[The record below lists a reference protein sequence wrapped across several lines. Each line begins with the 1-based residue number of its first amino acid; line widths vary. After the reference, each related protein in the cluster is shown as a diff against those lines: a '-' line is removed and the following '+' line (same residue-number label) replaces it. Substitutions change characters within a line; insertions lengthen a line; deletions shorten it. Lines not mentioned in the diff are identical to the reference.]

1 MGSSVRSFRHRTPIY
16 VVGTMAAFVS
26 ISLGA
31 AAENARRDDA
41 NTSAAQSEKPPFL
54 IIAPRNLAPS
64 LDAFV
69 TFRTREFET
78 RVETLDEA
86 IKGEPGIDD
95 AERLKHHLFE
105 AWKSGHARYVLL
117 VGDADI
123 LPVRYMCLDRV
134 TPEAFDYSFY
144 PCDLYYADLA
154 KPDGAFDDWNAQK
167 GDVPADKAIA
177 FTPGGT
183 SFHAR
188 YFGEVR
194 GEKNKADP
202 INFDSVDY
210 RQEVS
215 LARWPVS
222 TPEEVQIVASKTI
235 AYEESLTKR
244 TPPNAAFIA
253 VGGWIENR
261 PSMDEWASMLT
272 APWSVDKRYWGGE
285 ASTLP
290 TEASIVELLNKG
302 TRLIVHSGHGN
313 DDCWDQCIGT
323 WSLGKVHN
331 ASATAVMMSAGCST
345 ARFATLPPYEPYTD
359 WQGYEH
365 AGTNAGQ
372 IFTIP
377 PPAPACY
384 QRGRYNPTG
393 LGEQLLRR
401 GPDGAVAYI
410 GCNTGSQP
418 AGMSLARGFVRAIAT
433 RTQKHEPARL
443 GDCWSDA
450 IREYY
455 DAEGLATIRPDDG
468 WYPPSIFFQGMKFMV
483 FGDPTLRIE

>member
-1 MGSSVRSFRHRTPIY
+1 MGASVRSFRGGTSIF
-16 VVGTMAAFVS
+16 VVGSLTACVS
-26 ISLGA
+26 ISAGA
-31 AAENARRDDA
+31 PVVRAASDDA
-41 NTSAAQSEKPPFL
+41 GETTAAGDKPSFL

-64 LDAFV
+64 LEAFV
-69 TFRTREFET
+69 AFRAREFET
-78 RVETLDEA
+78 RVEILDEA
-86 IKGEPGIDD
+86 IKGARGIDD
-95 AERLKHHLFE
+95 AERLKHHLFV
-105 AWKSGHARYVLL
+105 AWKGGSARYVLL
-117 VGDADI
+117 VGDADV
-123 LPVRYMCLDRV
+123 LPVRYMCLDRI

-154 KPDGAFDDWNAQK
+154 KSDGTFDDWNAQK
-167 GDVPADKAIA
+167 GEAPADKAVA
-177 FTPGGT
+177 FTPAGA

-194 GEKNKADP
+194 GEKNKGDP
-202 INFDSVDY
+202 INFDNVDY
-210 RQEVS
+210 RPEIA

-235 AYEESLTKR
+235 AYEESLAER
-244 TPPNAAFIA
+244 SPPSAAFIA

-272 APWSVDKRYWGGE
+272 PPWSVEKRYWGGDAATQPSE
-285 ASTLP
+285 A
-290 TEASIVELLNKG
+290 AIVELLNRG
-302 TRLIVHSGHGN
+302 TRLIIHSGHGN

-331 ASATAVMMSAGCST
+331 AGATAVMMSAGCST

-372 IFTIP
+372 VFTIP

-384 QRGRYNPTG
+384 QRGRYNLTG

-401 GPDGAVAYI
+401 GADGAAAYI

-418 AGMSLARGFVRAIAT
+418 AGMSLARGFVRAVAT
-433 RTQKHEPARL
+433 RTQKHEAARL

-455 DAEGLATIRPDDG
+455 DAEGLATIKPDDG

-483 FGDPTLRIE
+483 FGDPTLRVE